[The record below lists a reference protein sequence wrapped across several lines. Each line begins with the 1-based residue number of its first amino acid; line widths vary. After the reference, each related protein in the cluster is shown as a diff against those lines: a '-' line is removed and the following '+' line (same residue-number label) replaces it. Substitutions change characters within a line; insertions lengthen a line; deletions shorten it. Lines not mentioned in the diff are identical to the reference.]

1 MRDANEFYSFVIVF
15 FFFVFNGVSVAMNNT
30 DNDGIAKK
38 MMCFVAYVT
47 ATYNHALINHEG
59 EQVRAIIKSPLFA
72 ESNVYNRCS
81 FVR

>member
-1 MRDANEFYSFVIVF
+1 MNFIRLWLF
-15 FFFVFNGVSVAMNNT
+15 FFFLVFNGVSVAMNNT

-81 FVR
+81 FAR